1 MVKLIQPSMAG
12 GEISPPV
19 GARVD
24 LSKRAVA
31 VELAENFVA
40 TYTGAMDNRAGQK
53 FVAQCKPSAG
63 PYRIIEFEF
72 NNSQTFII
80 EMGATYLRFHT
91 RGAQI
96 LDSAQIKTIT
106 GATQANP
113 VVISSTAHGLSN
125 GDEVF
130 ISGIAGTTELNGRNF
145 LIANVAANTFELQD
159 LNGVNVD
166 GTAYTAYTSGGIAV
180 PPYEVVAPWAAADLF
195 DVKYAQSGDVMTLC
209 HPDYTPQE
217 LIRVANDDWSLSAID
232 LVPTISAPTSI
243 LHTVNTA
250 EITGVITAITQ
261 ADPARVTDS
270 SHGLATGDLIHITG
284 VVGMTEINNFV
295 YSVTVINA
303 NEFDLSYRFDGD
315 VDSTGFTA
323 YTSGGAWEKL
333 IRPREYTV
341 TATAADDDEESL
353 RGTNGATVTITGITQ
368 AAPPVVTFAEGHGFE
383 DGAQIALAGIVGM
396 TELNGLR
403 FSVLSISATQL
414 SLKFLDNTAVDTTS
428 LSAYVSGGVADRL
441 STRAYSSAQSDWDN
455 TINWTSV
462 EGADSYTVYAS
473 DNGGV
478 FGKIGLTDGT
488 SFEDNNISPDYSLT
502 PPVFR
507 DPFVD
512 LAGAGNL
519 SPSTTGFFQ
528 QRRIF
533 ANSNNFP
540 NRFWLSQ
547 TGHFDNFSRAR
558 PPLDDDAI
566 TASIA
571 ARRINSIEHILPLS
585 DLIFLTSGG
594 EYRVLGGANNVITP
608 TGLSVSPQSY
618 HGSTKL
624 RPIVAGTVA
633 LFVSAGQFVRD
644 LGFEIGASKFVGRDI
659 SVLARHLFD
668 RREIL
673 DWDYAPSPDARAF
686 AVMDD
691 GSGLFLTY
699 QPDQDVYAWTRAST
713 RGHYKSTA
721 SIREGDFDVV
731 YMLVERVIDGNT
743 VTFLERLDERQ
754 FEELSDAFFVDAGL
768 TLDVPVTITGMT
780 AANPVVVTAVG
791 HGFTDGDTVDISGVQ
806 EASTETNT
814 GEALSIDYNGTGFV
828 VANATA
834 DTFELQLAGS
844 GYDGS
849 TFAAYSAHGD
859 VRKAVTTISGL
870 WHLEG
875 ATVVV
880 AANGYVEENL
890 VVTDGAITLQ
900 SPASRVHIGLPYFS
914 RLITLPLT
922 TYADGGRTSEG
933 RVKNISRL
941 TVQVYRSLG
950 LWTGPSVDQ
959 MREAT
964 FGLPALY
971 GQPLDL
977 VSEDIDVTLKGD
989 WSKTKQTVLE
999 QRSPLPLSVLA
1010 LVPDVIVGGN

>member
-24 LSKRAVA
+24 LAKRAVA
-31 VELAENFVA
+31 VELAENFTA
-40 TYTGAMDNRAGQK
+40 TYTGAMENRAGQK
-53 FVAQCKPSAG
+53 FVAQCKPNAG

-72 NNSQTFII
+72 NNEQTFVI
-80 EMGATYLRFHT
+80 EMGNEYLRFHNA
-91 RGAQI
+91 GAQI

-106 GATQANP
+106 GATAADP
-113 VVISSTAHGLSN
+113 VVITSTAHGLSN

-130 ISGIAGTTELNGRNF
+130 IGSVAGMTELNGRSF

-159 LNGVNVD
+159 LNGVDVD
-166 GTAYTAYTSGGIAV
+166 GTGYTTYTSGGIAV

-195 DVKYAQSGDVMTLC
+195 DIKYAQSGDVMTLC
-209 HPDYTPQE
+209 HPDYEAQE
-217 LIRVANDDWSLSAID
+217 LIRVTNDNWALSAVQ
-232 LVPTISAPTSI
+232 LTPTIAAPSAI
-243 LHTVNTA
+243 LPDENTDKT
-250 EITGVITAITQ
+250 TGVITAITQ
-261 ADPARVTDS
+261 TDPVRVTDS
-270 SHGLATGDLIHITG
+270 SHGLSTGDLIHIQG
-284 VVGMTEINNFV
+284 VGGMVELNNFV
-295 YSVTVINA
+295 YEVTVINA
-303 NEFDLSYRFDGD
+303 NEIDLAYRFNGD
-315 VDSTGFTA
+315 VDGTGFTA
-323 YTSGGAWEKL
+323 YTSGGFWEKL
-333 IRPREYTV
+333 IRPRTYTV
-341 TATAADDDEESL
+341 TATSADDNEESL
-353 RGTNGATVTITGITQ
+353 RGTATGSRGITGITQ
-368 AAPPVVTFAEGHGFE
+368 ASPPVVTFDEGHGFE
-383 DGAQIALAGIVGM
+383 DGDQIELSGIVGM

-403 FSVLSISATQL
+403 FSTLFVSATQV
-414 SLKFLDNTAVDTTS
+414 SLKFLDNTAVDTTG
-428 LSAYVSGGVADRL
+428 LNAYVSGGVARAL
-441 STRAYSSAQSDWDN
+441 SIKAYSSAQADWDN
-455 TINWTSV
+455 TIFWAPV
-462 EGADSYTVYAS
+462 VGADSYTVYAS
-473 DNGGV
+473 DNSGV
-478 FGKIGLTDGT
+478 LGKIGVTDGT
-488 SFEDNNISPDYSLT
+488 SFEDNTITPDYSLT
-502 PPVFR
+502 PPVAR
-507 DPFVD
+507 DPFLD
-512 LAGAGNL
+512 LGATGTKN
-519 SPSTTGFFQ
+519 PSTTGFFQ

-533 ANSNNFP
+533 ANSDTFP
-540 NRFWLSQ
+540 NRFWMSQ
-547 TGHFDNFSRAR
+547 TGHFENFSSAR

-644 LGFEIGASKFVGRDI
+644 LGFEIGASKFVGRDV

-668 RREIL
+668 RREII

-686 AVMDD
+686 AVMDN
-691 GSGLFLTY
+691 GRGLFLTY

-713 RGHYKSTA
+713 LGHYKSTCA
-721 SIREGDFDVV
+721 IREGDFDVI
-731 YMLVERVIDGNT
+731 YMLVEREINGNT
-743 VTFLERLDERQ
+743 VTFIERLDERQ
-754 FEELSDAFFVDAGL
+754 YDELSDAFFVDAGL
-768 TLDVPVTITGMT
+768 TLDAPVTITGMT
-780 AANPVVVTAVG
+780 AADPVVVTAAG
-791 HGFTDGDTVDISGVQ
+791 HGFSNGDVVDINGVQ
-806 EASTETNT
+806 EVSTATNT

-828 VANATA
+828 AANATT
-834 DTFELQLAGS
+834 DTFEIQIAGS

-849 TFAAYSAHGD
+849 TFAAYASGGQ

-875 ATVVV
+875 ATVVA
-880 AANGYVEENL
+880 AANGYVEEGL
-890 VVTDGAITLQ
+890 VVTNGSITLQ
-900 SPASRVHIGLPYFS
+900 NPASRVHIGLPYFS

-950 LWTGPSVDQ
+950 MWTGPSVDQ
-959 MREAT
+959 MRETT

-971 GQPLDL
+971 GQPLDM

-989 WSKTKQTVLE
+989 WSKTKQTVIE
-999 QRSPLPLSVLA
+999 QRAPLPLSVLA
-1010 LVPDVIVGGN
+1010 LIPDAIVGGN